1 MSESCKVRVVLRE
14 QAVRVLVCLP
24 PEPVAEPEPQPD
36 PTDEENLDQW
46 FVAVL

>member
-24 PEPVAEPEPQPD
+24 PEPPPLPPEPEE
-36 PTDEENLDQW
+36 PTDEENIDQW
-46 FVAVL
+46 FVAVI